1 MILDSPSAE
10 NLKNRLDNSSCR
22 GFRYLDVLV
31 QVMVEEE
38 FLKPL
43 PSCISVTEQ
52 LLPVLFSGGLRP

>member
-1 MILDSPSAE
+1 MGILGSPSAE
-10 NLKNRLDNSSCR
+10 NLKNRLDNASGR

-43 PSCISVTEQ
+43 PSCMSVTD
-52 LLPVLFSGGLRP
+52 